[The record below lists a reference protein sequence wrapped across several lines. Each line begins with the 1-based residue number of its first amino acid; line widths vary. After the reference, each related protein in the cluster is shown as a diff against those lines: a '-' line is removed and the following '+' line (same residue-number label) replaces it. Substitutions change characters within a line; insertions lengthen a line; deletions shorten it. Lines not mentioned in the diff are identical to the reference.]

1 VTPSF
6 PPAPPGA
13 ATRHGSL
20 GARPSTRQRSL
31 GAGRIRALVRKDLA
45 ELRHSPGIFF
55 PGVLTGLA
63 TVLYPFVIA
72 VIVPYF
78 AGERL
83 SDSSDFEIAAEMYR
97 SQPGS
102 RSLGPEG
109 AIQAAIF
116 QWALTLLVGLTT
128 VTGSMSVAAHSVIG
142 EKQARSLEPLLATP
156 LTTFELLAAKAIGA
170 AVPGV
175 SLTTACF
182 ALYVVMVAAFAE
194 PGVWTSLLTPYALM
208 LVFVLGPLAGLV
220 GLQLAVC
227 ASARTNDPRSAQ
239 QIGALFLV
247 VPIAAL
253 QIAQF
258 MGGLLLTPW
267 VMILAAAL
275 FLVANVVIMRIA
287 IGLFDRESILT
298 RWK

>member
-1 VTPSF
+1 MS
-6 PPAPPGA
+6 
-13 ATRHGSL
+13 
-20 GARPSTRQRSL
+20 PSTRQGSL
-31 GAGRIRALVRKDLA
+31 GTGRVLALVVKDLA
-45 ELRHSPGIFF
+45 ELRQSPGIFL

-72 VIVPYF
+72 IIVPYF
-78 AGERL
+78 AGEQL

-102 RSLGPEG
+102 RSLSPEG

-142 EKQARSLEPLLATP
+142 EKQARTLEPLLATP
-156 LTTFELLAAKAIGA
+156 ITTFELLAAKVISAAI
-170 AVPGV
+170 PGV

-182 ALYVVMVAAFAE
+182 ALYVVLVGIFAE
-194 PGVWTSLLTPYALM
+194 PGVWTSLLTPPSLT
-208 LVFVLGPLAGLV
+208 LVFVIGPLAGLV

-239 QIGALFLV
+239 QVGALLLV

-253 QIAQF
+253 QISQF
-258 MGGLLLTPW
+258 VGGIVLTPW
-267 VMILAAAL
+267 MIAGAGVLFVAANA
-275 FLVANVVIMRIA
+275 VIMRVA
-287 IGLFDRESILT
+287 IRIFDRESILT

>member
-1 VTPSF
+1 MS
-6 PPAPPGA
+6 
-13 ATRHGSL
+13 
-20 GARPSTRQRSL
+20 PSTRRGSL
-31 GAGRIRALVRKDLA
+31 GAGRVAALLAKDLA
-45 ELRHSPGIFF
+45 ELRHSPGIFI

-63 TVLYPFVIA
+63 SVIYPFVIA

-102 RSLGPEG
+102 RSLSPEG
-109 AIQAAIF
+109 AVQAAIF
-116 QWALTLLVGLTT
+116 QWALTLIVGLTM
-128 VTGSMSVAAHSVIG
+128 VTASMSVAAHSVIG
-142 EKQARSLEPLLATP
+142 EKQARTLEPLLATP
-156 LTTFELLAAKAIGA
+156 LTTFELLLAKVIGA

-175 SLTTACF
+175 LLTTACF
-182 ALYVVMVAAFAE
+182 GIYIVAVAIFAE
-194 PGVWTSLLTPYALM
+194 PGVWTALLTVRSLV
-208 LVFVLGPLAGLV
+208 LVFVLGPLAALV

-239 QIGALFLV
+239 QVGALFLV

-258 MGGLLLTPW
+258 VGNVVLTTS
-267 VMILAAAL
+267 MMAAIAAV
-275 FLVANVVIMRIA
+275 FLVANAIMMRIA
-287 IGLFDRESILT
+287 IRIFDRESILT

>member
-1 VTPSF
+1 MTP
-6 PPAPPGA
+6 P
-13 ATRHGSL
+13 TRRGSL
-20 GARPSTRQRSL
+20 GAGPSTRFRSL
-31 GAGRIRALVRKDLA
+31 RAGRIAALLAKDLA
-45 ELRHSPGIFF
+45 ELRHSPGIFV

-63 TVLYPFVIA
+63 SILYPFVIA
-72 VIVPYF
+72 IIVPYF
-78 AGERL
+78 VGERL

-102 RSLGPEG
+102 RALSPEG

-116 QWALTLLVGLTT
+116 QWALTMLVGLTT
-128 VTGSMSVAAHSVIG
+128 VTGSMSIAAHSVIG
-142 EKQARSLEPLLATP
+142 EKQARTLEPLLATP
-156 LTTFELLAAKAIGA
+156 LSTFELLSAKVIGA

-175 SLTTACF
+175 ALTTLCF
-182 ALYVVMVAAFAE
+182 ALYVALVAIFAE
-194 PGVWTSLLTPYALM
+194 PGVWTSLLTVRSLA
-208 LVFVLGPLAGLV
+208 LVFVLGPLAALF

-239 QIGALFLV
+239 QVGAIFLV

-258 MGGLLLTPW
+258 AGGIILTPAM
-267 VMILAAAL
+267 MIPIAAL
-275 FLVANVVIMRIA
+275 LAGANAVMMRIA
-287 IGLFDRESILT
+287 IRIFDRESILT